1 VRLKRIEL
9 AGFKSFVDPTRIELG
24 DGITVVVGPNGCGK
38 SNIIDAIR
46 WVLGEHSARQLR
58 GGVMDDL
65 IFQGSSTRPQVS
77 LCDVEL
83 TFSADR
89 GQLPAP
95 YHESNEIS
103 VRRRMTRE
111 SGSDA
116 YINGKMVRLK
126 DIIDLF
132 LDTGVS
138 SHAYAVVEQ
147 GSISRMISA
156 KPEERRLILEEAAG
170 IMKYRTRRR
179 ETERKMEGTRQNLE
193 RVIDLLEEVR
203 SQCRSLKRQASRAR
217 RFKALQDEF
226 EESRAMSM
234 GMRYQNMQQDCA
246 LIEREHA
253 EARRAEDQHNRQQA
267 GMERELNDKRNDL
280 IQYEAEV
287 QAVQDAVR
295 AAEIHQAEIQR
306 TIEQVAGQRRLF
318 VERQAHLEQRL
329 AESRDHIGSLTEEQ
343 LRLEQQMDEAALTG
357 LTDRC
362 GQLQLAVASARE
374 RFQLLGEKR
383 DQSLA
388 EFERL
393 KSEQFSLEQR
403 NRHAASALNRLAER
417 RQIIRERQDQLNRQ
431 AVETRQRFEHCSRMK
446 AQAQQAFDHSERD
459 QSERKTTVQASQEL
473 RAEAE
478 NKMNGSRSRIH
489 QLAGELEE
497 IAARLATDN
506 IDNEVRKSLRDMGLK
521 WVDEELQVPE
531 GLELAVTAV
540 LKGQSADAFCPDHVS
555 SDLVGKLKQVI
566 AGAPIAVFTGRA
578 VEPDNSALASAL
590 DLDQSHPLYPL
601 FSAVVMTDDIATA
614 PEKLA
619 KHPQCTAMVSRDGW
633 LMGRDGWLV
642 APSRQHAAHKLELKR
657 RLTGLEQELVTAN
670 RQATEA
676 ELAFEQAESALTQQK
691 ADWEEAH
698 LARVE
703 AQGMLAKSAADHERL
718 QTELNDLETSRQHLI
733 SELAELSLE
742 EGQIKEA
749 LSSGIEI
756 DPESLAA
763 SERELK
769 KVTDARQTAEQS
781 LAGLRNDLAE
791 VERELALYR
800 QAQATIQNE
809 AKRCQNEQKRRL
821 DQIAEDEQ
829 QLSRIQSE
837 LASAEEQLD
846 MDERLAGAAEQV
858 NAAYA
863 GLNEKRQAGHQL
875 QQQVWNT
882 EQELRKLQRCL
893 NQAIANHQ
901 QVQLRLISEK
911 TRLEDLAAEI
921 QRQCHVDAEALVERL
936 QTMEKV
942 PDAEEVIKKA
952 RQFEDRLSRFGPV
965 NLLAIDEY
973 RQSAEREEFL
983 SEQSADIEAS
993 LQTMGDTISRI
1004 DRTTKKRFQQAF
1016 EQTSALFRE
1025 TFPRLF
1031 GGGRAELRLN
1041 SEDLL
1046 TAGVDIIAQPPGK
1059 RLQDIGLLSGGEKA
1073 LTAVALVFSI
1083 FRMKPAPF
1091 CILDE
1096 VDAPL
1101 DEANVGRFGDLMREL
1116 SSDIQFINI
1125 THNKVSMQLA
1135 DHLIGVS
1142 MPEPGVSR
1150 IVSVELDR

>member
-1 VRLKRIEL
+1 MRLKRIEL

-83 TFSADR
+83 TFTADS

-103 VRRRMTRE
+103 VRRRMNRE

-126 DIIDLF
+126 DVIDLF

-193 RVIDLLEEVR
+193 RVMDLLEEVR
-203 SQCRSLKRQASRAR
+203 SQCRSLRQQASRAE
-217 RFKALQDEF
+217 RFKILQDEF
-226 EESRAMSM
+226 EEYRAMSM
-234 GMRYQNMQQDCA
+234 GLRYQKMQQDCS
-246 LIEREHA
+246 LIDREHA
-253 EARRAEDQHNRQQA
+253 EVRRTEDQLNRQLA
-267 GMERELNDKRNDL
+267 GMERELNKKRDDL
-280 IQYEAEV
+280 IQHEARI

-295 AAEIHQAEIQR
+295 AAELHQAEIQR
-306 TIEQVAGQRRLF
+306 TIEQLAAQRRLLE
-318 VERQAHLEQRL
+318 ERQAHLEQRL
-329 AESRDHIGSLTEEQ
+329 AESRVRIKSLTEE
-343 LRLEQQMDEAALTG
+343 LSRLDQQVDETALTG
-357 LTDRC
+357 LAERC
-362 GQLQLAVASARE
+362 SQLEQDAANARE
-374 RFQLLGEKR
+374 RCQLLGQQR

-388 EFERL
+388 ELERL
-393 KSEQFSLEQR
+393 KSEQTSLKQR
-403 NRHAASALNRLAER
+403 RQHAESALNRLTER
-417 RQIIRERQDQLNRQ
+417 QQIIRERQEQVNRQ
-431 AVETRQRFEHCSRMK
+431 AMDTRQRLEHCRRLE
-446 AQAQQAFDHSERD
+446 ALAQQDFDRSGID
-459 QSERKTTVQASQEL
+459 QSKQKAAVEASRSRKTQAETT
-473 RAEAE
+473 
-478 NKMNGSRSRIH
+478 MNGSRSRVR

-497 IAARLATDN
+497 IAARLATGN
-506 IDNEVRKSLRDMGLK
+506 IGNEVRKSLRNMGLK
-521 WVDEELQVPE
+521 WVDEELDVPE

-540 LKGQSADAFCPDHVS
+540 LKGQTADAVCPDHVS
-555 SDLVGKLKQVI
+555 GDLVRELKQVI
-566 AGAPIAVFTGRA
+566 ASAPVAIFTGKGA
-578 VEPDNSALASAL
+578 EPVGSGLAGALAM
-590 DLDQSHPLYPL
+590 DGSHPLYPV
-601 FSAVVMTDDIATA
+601 FSAVILTDDIVSA
-614 PEKLA
+614 PEALA
-619 KHPQCTAMVSRDGW
+619 GQPQCMAVVSRDGW

-657 RLTGLEQELVTAN
+657 RLAGLEQELVIAN
-670 RQATEA
+670 RQVREA
-676 ELAFEQAESALTQQK
+676 ELVFEQTESVLTQQK
-691 ADWEEAH
+691 VDWEEAH
-698 LARVE
+698 LAGIE
-703 AQGMLAKSAADHERL
+703 AQGLLAKSAADHERL
-718 QTELNDLETSRQHLI
+718 QTEQDDLETLQKHLS
-733 SELAELSLE
+733 SEFAELSLE
-742 EGQIKEA
+742 EGQIKEI
-749 LSSGIEI
+749 LSSDMKI
-756 DPESLAA
+756 DPKSLTD
-763 SERELK
+763 SEQKFKQL
-769 KVTDARQTAEQS
+769 TDIRQAAEQS
-781 LAGLRNDLAE
+781 LAKLRNDLAE
-791 VERELALYR
+791 AERELALYR
-800 QAQATIQNE
+800 QAQTAIQNE
-809 AKRCQNEQKRRL
+809 ARRCQNEQKSQL

-829 QLSRIQSE
+829 RLSQIKSE
-837 LASAEEQLD
+837 LAGVAEHLD
-846 MDERLAGAAEQV
+846 MDDKLADAVEQV
-858 NAAYA
+858 NAAYLS
-863 GLNEKRQAGHQL
+863 LNEKRQAGHQL
-875 QQQVWNT
+875 QQKVWNA
-882 EQELRKLQRCL
+882 EQELRKLQKAL
-893 NQAIANHQ
+893 NQSIVNSQ
-901 QVQLRLISEK
+901 QVQIRLASGK
-911 TRLEDLAAEI
+911 TQLEDLAAEI
-921 QRQCHVDAEALVERL
+921 LRQCHVDAKALAERL
-936 QTMEKV
+936 QTMDEI
-942 PDAEEVIKKA
+942 PDAMEVIEKA
-952 RQFEDRLSRFGPV
+952 RQLEDRLSRFGPV

-973 RQSAEREEFL
+973 RQTSEREGFL
-983 SEQSADIEAS
+983 LEQSADIEAS
-993 LQTMGDTISRI
+993 LQTMEDTISRI
-1004 DRTTKKRFQQAF
+1004 DRTTKQRFQQAF
-1016 EQTSALFRE
+1016 EQTNALFKE

-1031 GGGRAELRLN
+1031 GGGRAELRLD

-1101 DEANVGRFGDLMREL
+1101 DESNVGRFGELMREL
-1116 SSDIQFINI
+1116 SSDVQFINI

-1150 IVSVELDR
+1150 IVSVELA